1 MILIIKKIKENIM
14 NIEKIDVIFE
24 IIELFMMMI
33 GLLISKEIIY
43 ISIMSF
49 LSSIFSNLYIKG
61 RCL

>member
-1 MILIIKKIKENIM
+1 M
-14 NIEKIDVIFE
+14 NIEKIDVIFK